1 LYEYKISTKTNT
13 QYDNVL
19 LEVAE
24 RFPDGS
30 PKMTKYI
37 NMSDMITDG
46 TYLYVGEFLEFRDS
60 VDELVGS
67 YVGEDGV
74 KEYLLPTV
82 YVFDRE
88 RNLVA
93 SVEIFIQDLNGL
105 EYFSLSILDGVVYV
119 KTTSAVFTCT
129 LDEFLKGGRPP
140 FELLYT
146 HQNME
151 YEKYN

>member
-1 LYEYKISTKTNT
+1 
-13 QYDNVL
+13 
-19 LEVAE
+19 
-24 RFPDGS
+24 
-30 PKMTKYI
+30 
-37 NMSDMITDG
+37 
-46 TYLYVGEFLEFRDS
+46 
-60 VDELVGS
+60 
-67 YVGEDGV
+67 
-74 KEYLLPTV
+74 
-82 YVFDRE
+82 
-88 RNLVA
+88 VA